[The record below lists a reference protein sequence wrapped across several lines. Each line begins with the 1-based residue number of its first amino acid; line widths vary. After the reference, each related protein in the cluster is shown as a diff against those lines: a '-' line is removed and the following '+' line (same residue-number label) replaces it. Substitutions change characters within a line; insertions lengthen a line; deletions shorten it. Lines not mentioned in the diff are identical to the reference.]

1 MNKNFKNIVIC
12 EDDPKTLRDLRIVCN
27 TPHSQIVKEFTNGLD
42 FIEWLKNNPNE
53 PNLIIL
59 DIIMK
64 KMDGFV
70 AFHEIQKINPKIPL
84 IFISIENSASLI
96 KYLVLNGAKDFIIK
110 PYDLEQLRAR
120 IFKHLQKV

>member
-1 MNKNFKNIVIC
+1 MNKNHKKIVIC

-27 TPHSQIVKEFTNGLD
+27 TPHSQIIKEFTSGID
-42 FIEWLKNNPNE
+42 FIEWLKNHPNE

-70 AFHEIQKINPKIPL
+70 VFHEIQKINSKIP
-84 IFISIENSASLI
+84 IIIISIENSASLI
-96 KYLVLNGAKDFIIK
+96 KYLVLNGAKDYITK
-110 PYDLEQLRAR
+110 PYDLEQLRLR
-120 IFKHLQKV
+120 ILKHLQKL